1 MSTVRKQLRY
11 LQVLLVFAFRERWI
25 IENVGRDIRAVGHAP
40 RGRRRAFTRAEVGA
54 IFALPIFV
62 RPWSLRTNRQIG
74 NDTLRWLLL
83 IALTTGARLEEIGQL
98 QPDDIRADDGIVHMV
113 IDDVDASGVK
123 NPNKSIKNIGARR
136 RVPLNSDLL
145 KLGLQERAAR
155 LRREGVMHLFPDL
168 HLDEFGHYTSN
179 ASRCCNRLID
189 KVTRDPRV
197 VFHSLRHFLKDLF
210 REAGML
216 ESVSDQLTGH
226 APVTVGGRYGSGVSL
241 AQLKAQLERLR
252 FEFVDWERIY
262 AASRL

>member
-136 RVPLNSDLL
+136 LQTVMERV
-145 KLGLQERAAR
+145 
-155 LRREGVMHLFPDL
+155 
-168 HLDEFGHYTSN
+168 LDEISFEATDKAGSTVTIDADYVARHVGDLAKNTDL
-179 ASRCCNRLID
+179 SRFIL
-189 KVTRDPRV
+189 
-197 VFHSLRHFLKDLF
+197 
-210 REAGML
+210 
-216 ESVSDQLTGH
+216 
-226 APVTVGGRYGSGVSL
+226 
-241 AQLKAQLERLR
+241 
-252 FEFVDWERIY
+252 
-262 AASRL
+262 